1 MLVCALGG
9 ELMDVGAVV
18 SVISIATA
26 VLGVACYVAN
36 LAFRF
41 KRLEQQAE
49 HRKEDTAIILTS
61 LLATLDGLHQQGANG
76 LVTKTKADL
85 EAYIIK
91 SR

>member
-1 MLVCALGG
+1 MDLGT
-9 ELMDVGAVV
+9 VV

-41 KRLEQQAE
+41 KRLEKQAE
-49 HRKEDTAIILTS
+49 HRKEDTAVILTS
-61 LLATLDGLHQQGANG
+61 LLAVLDGLHQKGANG

>member
-1 MLVCALGG
+1 MDLGT
-9 ELMDVGAVV
+9 VV
-18 SVISIATA
+18 SIISIASA
-26 VLGVACYVAN
+26 VLAVACYVAN

-41 KRLEQQAE
+41 KRLEKQAE

-85 EAYIIK
+85 EAYIIQ

>member
-1 MLVCALGG
+1 MVKAAGG
-9 ELMDVGAVV
+9 ELMDVGTVV

-85 EAYIIK
+85 EEYIIK